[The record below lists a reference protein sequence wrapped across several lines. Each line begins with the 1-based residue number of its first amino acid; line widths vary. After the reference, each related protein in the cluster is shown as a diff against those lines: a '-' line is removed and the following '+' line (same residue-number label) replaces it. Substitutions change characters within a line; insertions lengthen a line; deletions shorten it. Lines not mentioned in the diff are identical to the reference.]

1 MLVVCSSDLA
11 LCPCPIRAGYGAD
24 LGCCGRQRRGLHQ
37 GRRTAPWHPCAA
49 RAVCTRRDDRLDR
62 YPCCRICCRS
72 RRAMAMNTR
81 CATWP
86 TPISRPTWRLD
97 DFFLGVMPLAPF
109 VLIFSYP
116 YTLVFLVVGLMV
128 DVNPCSKP

>member
-11 LCPCPIRAGYGAD
+11 LCPCPIRAGSGAD

-72 RRAMAMNTR
+72 RRSMAMNTR
-81 CATWP
+81 FSTWP
-86 TPISRPTWRLD
+86 TDRNITRLNSFHLFASLFPSSSFL
-97 DFFLGVMPLAPF
+97 FFF
-109 VLIFSYP
+109 F
-116 YTLVFLVVGLMV
+116 FFFF
-128 DVNPCSKP
+128 